1 MSDAYLTP
9 SIRIRRTPFS
19 SRVER
24 AGVKAYTVYNHMLL
38 PQVFESIEEDY
49 AHLKRSVQLWDVAAE
64 RQVEV
69 VGPDASRLVQM
80 TTPRDITG
88 MANDQCVYIPMVDE
102 RGRMLND
109 PVAIKRDSNRYWLSL
124 ADTDMLYYCKGL
136 AAGFGLDVEVFEP
149 DVSPLAVQGPKADQ
163 LIARVFGEEVA
174 ATRFFRYQTVLVE
187 GHEMVIARSGW
198 SHQGGFE
205 IYLDGSDYGEALWDL
220 LFDAGQDLD
229 IRAGCPNT
237 IERIEA
243 GLLSFGSD
251 MTIEHTPFE
260 MGLGKYCDLDTATS
274 CLGHKALLENQKPAR
289 QVRPLTIVGA
299 ALPPIDY
306 RWNLTNSDGES
317 VGYVSSVA
325 WSPDFVENVAI
336 GMVSQTHWDAGTALE
351 VQTPCLLYTSPS
363 PRDGLLSRMP
373 SYA

>member
-1 MSDAYLTP
+1 
-9 SIRIRRTPFS
+9 
-19 SRVER
+19 
-24 AGVKAYTVYNHMLL
+24 
-38 PQVFESIEEDY
+38 
-49 AHLKRSVQLWDVAAE
+49 
-64 RQVEV
+64 
-69 VGPDASRLVQM
+69 
-80 TTPRDITG
+80 
-88 MANDQCVYIPMVDE
+88 
-102 RGRMLND
+102 
-109 PVAIKRDSNRYWLSL
+109 
-124 ADTDMLYYCKGL
+124 
-136 AAGFGLDVEVFEP
+136 
-149 DVSPLAVQGPKADQ
+149 
-163 LIARVFGEEVA
+163 
-174 ATRFFRYQTVLVE
+174 
-187 GHEMVIARSGW
+187 MVIARSGW

-289 QVRPLTIVGA
+289 QVRPLTIAGA
-299 ALPPIDY
+299 ALPSIDY
-306 RWNLTNSDGES
+306 RWNLTNADGES

-351 VQTPCLLYTSPS
+351 VQTPTGVRSVLVREKYWS
-363 PRDGLLSRMP
+363 
-373 SYA
+373 

>member
-1 MSDAYLTP
+1 MAGAYLTP

-49 AHLKRSVQLWDVAAE
+49 AHLKRAVQVWDVAAQ

-69 VGPDASRLVQM
+69 VGPDALRLVQM
-80 TTPRDITG
+80 TTPRDITS
-88 MANDQCVYIPMVDE
+88 MADDQCFYVPMVDD

-109 PVAIKRDSNRYWLSL
+109 PVAIKRDRDRYWLSL

-163 LIARVFGEEVA
+163 LIARVFGEEVV
-174 ATRFFRYQTVLVE
+174 ATRFFRYQTVSIQ

-220 LFDAGQDLD
+220 LFDAGRDLD
-229 IRAGCPNT
+229 VRAGCPNT

-251 MTIEHTPFE
+251 ITIEHTPFE
-260 MGLGKYCDLDTATS
+260 VGLGKYCDLDTATS
-274 CLGHKALLENQKPAR
+274 CLGHKALLENQEPVR
-289 QVRPLTIVGA
+289 QIRPLTIAGD
-299 ALPPIDY
+299 ALPPIDC
-306 RWNLTNSDGES
+306 RWSLTNSDGES
-317 VGYVSSVA
+317 VGYVSSA
-325 WSPDFVENVAI
+325 TWSPGFAENIAI
-336 GMVSQTHWDAGTALE
+336 GMVSQTHWNAGAILKA
-351 VQTPCLLYTSPS
+351 QTPTGVRSVVVREKYWN
-363 PRDGLLSRMP
+363 
-373 SYA
+373 

>member
-1 MSDAYLTP
+1 MADAYLTP

-19 SRVER
+19 SRVEQ
-24 AGVKAYTVYNHMLL
+24 AGVKAYSVYNHMLL

-49 AHLKRSVQLWDVAAE
+49 AHLKRAVQVWDVAAQ

-69 VGPDASRLVQM
+69 VGPDAFRLVQM
-80 TTPRDITG
+80 TTPRDITS
-88 MANDQCVYIPMVDE
+88 MADDQCFYVPMVDD

-109 PVAIKRDSNRYWLSL
+109 PVAIKRDWDRYWLSL

-163 LIARVFGEEVA
+163 LIARVFGEEVV
-174 ATRFFRYQTVLVE
+174 ATGFFRYQIVSVQ

-205 IYLDGSDYGEALWDL
+205 IYLDGSDYGKALWDL
-220 LFDAGQDLD
+220 LFDAGRDLD
-229 IRAGCPNT
+229 VRAGCPNT

-251 MTIEHTPFE
+251 ITIEHTPFE
-260 MGLGKYCDLDTATS
+260 VGLGKYCDLDTATS
-274 CLGHKALLENQKPAR
+274 CLGHKALLENQEPVMEQRNFTAEDFPRRGQRGRSPR
-289 QVRPLTIVGA
+289 QRLEN
-299 ALPPIDY
+299 PPIHQFQ
-306 RWNLTNSDGES
+306 
-317 VGYVSSVA
+317 A
-325 WSPDFVENVAI
+325 DFGRPA
-336 GMVSQTHWDAGTALE
+336 S
-351 VQTPCLLYTSPS
+351 
-363 PRDGLLSRMP
+363 
-373 SYA
+373 

>member
-1 MSDAYLTP
+1 MPDVSLTP

-19 SRVER
+19 RRVEQ
-24 AGVKAYTVYNHMLL
+24 AGVKAYSVYNHMLL

-49 AHLKRSVQLWDVAAE
+49 SHLKRAVQLWDVAAE

-69 VGPDASRLVQM
+69 VGPDAFRLVQM
-80 TTPRDITG
+80 TTPRDITS
-88 MANDQCVYIPMVDE
+88 MADDQCFYVPMVDE

-109 PVAIKRDSNRYWLSL
+109 PVAIKRSRNRYWLSL

-149 DVSPLAVQGPKADQ
+149 DVSPLAVQGPKADE
-163 LIARVFGEEVA
+163 LIARVFGEEVVT
-174 ATRFFRYQTVLVE
+174 TRFFRYQTVSVQ

-220 LFDAGQDLD
+220 LFDAGRDLD
-229 IRAGCPNT
+229 VRAGCPNT

-251 MTIEHTPFE
+251 ITIEHTPFE
-260 MGLGKYCDLDTATS
+260 VGLGKYCDLATATS
-274 CLGHKALLENQKPAR
+274 CLGHKALLENQAPER
-289 QVRPLTIVGA
+289 QIRPLTIAGD
-299 ALPPIDY
+299 ALPPIDS
-306 RWNLTNSDGES
+306 RWSLTNSDGES
-317 VGYVSSVA
+317 VGYVSSA
-325 WSPDFVENVAI
+325 TWSPDFAENIAI
-336 GMVSQTHWDAGTALE
+336 GMVDQTYWNAGTLLDA
-351 VQTPCLLYTSPS
+351 QTPTGVRSVLVREKYWT
-363 PRDGLLSRMP
+363 
-373 SYA
+373 

>member
-49 AHLKRSVQLWDVAAE
+49 AHLKRAVQLWDVAAE

-69 VGPDASRLVQM
+69 VGPGASSLVQM

-109 PVAIKRDSNRYWLSL
+109 PVAIKRDANRYWLSL
-124 ADTDMLYYCKGL
+124 ADTDMLYYYKGL

-149 DVSPLAVQGPKADQ
+149 DVSPLAVQGPMADQ

-205 IYLDGSDYGEALWDL
+205 IYLEGSDYGEALWDL

-229 IRAGCPNT
+229 VRAGCPNT

-260 MGLGKYCDLDTATS
+260 IGLGKYCDLDTATS
-274 CLGHKALLENQKPAR
+274 CLGHKALVENQKPVR
-289 QVRPLTIVGA
+289 QVRPLTIAGA
-299 ALPPIDY
+299 ALPSIDY
-306 RWNLTNSDGES
+306 RWNLTNADGES

-336 GMVSQTHWDAGTALE
+336 GMVSQTHWDAGTTLE
-351 VQTPCLLYTSPS
+351 VQTPAGVRSVLVREKYWS
-363 PRDGLLSRMP
+363 
-373 SYA
+373 

>member
-163 LIARVFGEEVA
+163 LIARVFGEKIA

-351 VQTPCLLYTSPS
+351 VQTPTGVRSVLVREKYWS
-363 PRDGLLSRMP
+363 
-373 SYA
+373 